1 MRIILISLLAAIS
14 IVSSGRLVHAAPTDK
29 IEQKSFARTLY
40 VALWKAYQCGDERG
54 LYIYKGTSTSKSTS
68 RELLEQNL
76 DRLMIEVRCRRH
88 HLESAYIS
96 FRHFKNIEKL
106 EPRDLDTIEFVYG
119 SAYIPRP
126 EEISP
131 ITRMKVISD
140 HPFVKEVME
149 AVSEKYP
156 GGCTKQERTHR
167 PWGNHGYEM
176 IEAAYACRVVP
187 GSGGYDSFS
196 FSGKYFPDNDFVE
209 LNLVQFFQVVT

>member
-1 MRIILISLLAAIS
+1 MTIRTIVILLFATISM
-14 IVSSGRLVHAAPTDK
+14 VSSGRLVQAASTDK
-29 IEQKSFARTLY
+29 IEQKSFAKTLY
-40 VALWKAYQCGDERG
+40 ETLWKAYRCHPDERW
-54 LYIYKGTSTSKSTS
+54 LSVYKGTSAG
-68 RELLEQNL
+68 REILERNFDQ
-76 DRLMIEVRCRRH
+76 LMIEVRCSRH

-96 FRHFKNIEKL
+96 FRHFKNIDEL
-106 EPRDLDTIEFVYG
+106 EPRDLVAMEFVYG

-156 GGCTKQERTHR
+156 GGCTKHEWTHR

-187 GSGGYDSFS
+187 GSGGSDSFS

-209 LNLVQFFQVVT
+209 LNLVQFSQVVT